1 MLYYSFDHDLT
12 VDDVPIAPVSGEA
25 RIIEKPRC
33 PGYWQIASIRIDA
46 SSGPMRRVEVHSES
60 PSSRARE
67 VFRELAL
74 WLYQQRRDDIDA
86 EWREHCARQ
95 ARKLEAVV

>member
-1 MLYYSFDHDLT
+1 MMRYDFDHDLT
-12 VDDVPIAPVSGEA
+12 IDGVPIAPISGEA
-25 RIIEKPRC
+25 RIIEKTGA

-60 PSSRARE
+60 PSVRARE

-74 WLYQQRRDDIDA
+74 WLYHVKRDDIDA
-86 EWREHCARQ
+86 EWQDHCSRQ
-95 ARKLEAVV
+95 AHKLAGAA